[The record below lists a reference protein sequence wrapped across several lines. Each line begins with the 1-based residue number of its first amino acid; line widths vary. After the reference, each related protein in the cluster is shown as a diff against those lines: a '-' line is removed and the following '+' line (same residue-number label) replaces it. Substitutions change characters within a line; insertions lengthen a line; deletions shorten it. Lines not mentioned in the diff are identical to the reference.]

1 MVEEKAEVVE
11 KKEKKQRKGRYTH
24 RQWGV
29 VTATSPASDIL
40 MTQCGYLTTKR
51 EQRNLKIRSSNTSKR
66 DPKKKQEKIWR
77 EEKPTGIR

>member
-29 VTATSPASDIL
+29 VTATSPTSDIL
-40 MTQCGYLTTKR
+40 MTWISHHEKGTKKP
-51 EQRNLKIRSSNTSKR
+51 E
-66 DPKKKQEKIWR
+66 DPIQ
-77 EEKPTGIR
+77 